1 MNNIIFNQ
9 IIVLFLIMIVG
20 YFAKKRNIINSAV
33 NKGFTELL
41 LNITLPFMIVAS
53 FNFKFSRDMLINAKN
68 LFVIS
73 IVIYL
78 IFIYIGGI
86 LYNRY
91 DIGTKRVLWFI
102 TVFSNCGFMGYPIIE
117 SIYGKT
123 GVFYTAI
130 FNIPFNILIWTV
142 GVSIFTGEKDLKA
155 FKKVLIN
162 PGIIS
167 VAIGLII
174 FIFSIKLPQPIYK
187 TLDIIGT
194 MTTPISMLLV
204 GAMLADVKIKDVF
217 SGISIYYGVF
227 VRLVL
232 IPLIVLFVLKWIGYN
247 GMFLAIPVLIMAM
260 PAAANTAIFAEKYN
274 GDTSVASRSVFLST
288 ILSGITIP
296 LIMFLL

>member
-9 IIVLFLIMIVG
+9 ITVLFLIMIVG
-20 YFAKKRNIINSAV
+20 YIAKKRNIINSAV

-53 FNFKFSRDMLINAKN
+53 FNFKFSRTMLVNAKN
-68 LFVIS
+68 LFIIS
-73 IVIYL
+73 IVIYMV
-78 IFIYIGGI
+78 FIYIGGI

-130 FNIPFNILIWTV
+130 FNIPFNVLIWTV

-155 FKKVLIN
+155 FKKVLFN

-174 FIFSIKLPQPIYK
+174 FMFSIKLPQPIYK
-187 TLDIIGT
+187 TLDIIGS

-204 GAMLADVKIKDVF
+204 GAMLADVEIKDVF

-227 VRLVL
+227 VRLIL

-247 GMFLAIPVLIMAM
+247 DMFLAIPVLIMAM